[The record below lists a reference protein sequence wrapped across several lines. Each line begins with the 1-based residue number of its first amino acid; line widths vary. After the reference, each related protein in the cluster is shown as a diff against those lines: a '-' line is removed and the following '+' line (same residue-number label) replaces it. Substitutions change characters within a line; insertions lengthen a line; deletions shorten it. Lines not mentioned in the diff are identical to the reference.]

1 MWQSYVYDGIAVVII
16 VGSVLGRMG
25 SLKTPKIKDVIYGII
40 IGIVILL
47 LVAFGCQMIIKANGG
62 KGSFFNYQAI
72 EESYIFKA
80 AYFGKEPDGED
91 IGDKIGS
98 ASDNIKN
105 NTQDKADDVI
115 QEAKP

>member
-1 MWQSYVYDGIAVVII
+1 MWQSYVYDGIAIVII

-47 LVAFGCQMIIKANGG
+47 LAAFGCQMIIKANGG
-62 KGSFFNYQAI
+62 KGNFFNYQAI
-72 EESYIFKA
+72 QESYIFKA
-80 AYFGKEPDGED
+80 AYFGKEPSGED
-91 IGDKIGS
+91 IGDMIGNKS
-98 ASDNIKN
+98 GEIKN
-105 NTQDKADDVI
+105 DTQGKADEVI